1 MPKKRPKTMVG
12 EGAKAR
18 LTAGFPPSWAS
29 TEFRENFWFRTDPIR
44 ERTSNAGTFGT
55 GRGPAMTAPTTNR
68 FDAFKAEATK
78 PHDRTRPIMLTNE
91 IAVESL
97 VSLLHEF
104 VALRAL
110 PAL

>member
-1 MPKKRPKTMVG
+1 
-12 EGAKAR
+12 
-18 LTAGFPPSWAS
+18 
-29 TEFRENFWFRTDPIR
+29 
-44 ERTSNAGTFGT
+44 
-55 GRGPAMTAPTTNR
+55 MTAPTTNR

-78 PHDRTRPIMLTNE
+78 PRDRTRPIMLTNE

-104 VALRAL
+104 VALGAL

>member
-1 MPKKRPKTMVG
+1 
-12 EGAKAR
+12 
-18 LTAGFPPSWAS
+18 
-29 TEFRENFWFRTDPIR
+29 
-44 ERTSNAGTFGT
+44 
-55 GRGPAMTAPTTNR
+55 MTAPTTNR

-78 PHDRTRPIMLTNE
+78 PHDRTRLVTLTNE

-104 VALRAL
+104 VAQGAL